1 MHMTDDLGLWNNYN
15 QLQRDFIKLYYD
27 GTLKSKLG
35 DKEFKSYSWDKYE
48 KGDPSFLFE
57 LLPRIANK
65 EGELGT
71 ALGLGTGYHLELWGI
86 SEEEWKKD
94 HALQYWKMGHPKHH
108 SNEDAGQCG
117 VIINTQYNRDAQ
129 CHSHSNFT
137 RNGLPVEVQ
146 KRLAADI
153 WGSADAIDAVGAF
166 TPMNRPKAKMTKW
179 SLLRKELHDS
189 LSLCNWMGPWVA
201 SPLKE
206 RGYRGE
212 DTLESLLYTLA
223 TGDKKNRDELDLA
236 AERIFNLH
244 RAITIRDMGTKDM
257 RTRHDTIPPWVFG
270 DPQGKPSLTKGT
282 IHMDKEDMEK
292 AMDLYYEEM
301 GWDKVTGA
309 PTASTYRKLGLA
321 GVGDEL
327 KKKGLVP

>member
-1 MHMTDDLGLWNNYN
+1 
-15 QLQRDFIKLYYD
+15 
-27 GTLKSKLG
+27 
-35 DKEFKSYSWDKYE
+35 
-48 KGDPSFLFE
+48 
-57 LLPRIANK
+57 
-65 EGELGT
+65 
-71 ALGLGTGYHLELWGI
+71 
-86 SEEEWKKD
+86 
-94 HALQYWKMGHPKHH
+94 
-108 SNEDAGQCG
+108 
-117 VIINTQYNRDAQ
+117 
-129 CHSHSNFT
+129 
-137 RNGLPVEVQ
+137 
-146 KRLAADI
+146 
-153 WGSADAIDAVGAF
+153 
-166 TPMNRPKAKMTKW
+166 MNRAKAKMTKW

-223 TGDKKNRDELDLA
+223 TGDKKNRDELDQA

-270 DPQGKPSLTKGT
+270 DAQGRPSLTKGT
-282 IHMDKEDMEK
+282 IHMDKEDLAK

-301 GWDKVTGA
+301 GRDKTTGA

-321 GVGDEL
+321 GEGDEL